1 MENLL
6 LSDQAQSVNSVA
18 NIDGNYLLYSGIKS
32 LLRCDDAEVVS
43 GIAKYVMT
51 QHRVLK
57 AGSALM
63 ELSRET
69 WLPPFAA
76 LLGSITRFLE
86 VHQGDR
92 RDGAVWVARLGN
104 ERRAIQKAIQIS
116 TELNWSELKLGRPPD
131 LSGLKAFTGRIPIG
145 PWRLFQIAKRLHRNH
160 QYFRVLRAIE
170 LIGYYARFLQLFQ
183 EGHYRIAVMSSHSN
197 PHGIAFNLA
206 ARRAG
211 VPVVLI
217 THGMPVRP
225 LARLKY
231 DLALVHCE
239 SARRAYVEERC
250 QLGRVF
256 IHGRRQEYHQVASSI
271 PDPMTVG
278 VFLCKDVNEK
288 RLQTVVGQLLQHSQ
302 VSRVLIRPH
311 PKNLWRG
318 LDSWIAES
326 HEPRLKRSDNVSVSE
341 DLQFSDI
348 VLAGNSSVLVDAVTA
363 GKPAAYVSGLDY
375 AADDMHQFVR
385 RNLIFHLKGDRVDLA
400 SAEILDF
407 YRRPEWLNTLRLF
420 ANIDEEGHVVL
431 RRVVSE
437 MSKLA
442 ERQSSL

>member
-1 MENLL
+1 MI
-6 LSDQAQSVNSVA
+6 QQA

-32 LLRCDDAEVVS
+32 ILRCDEAEVVS

-57 AGSALM
+57 VGSALM
-63 ELSRET
+63 ERSHGT

-86 VHQGDR
+86 VHQGNR
-92 RDGAVWVARLGN
+92 RDGVVWVARLGN
-104 ERRAIQKAIQIS
+104 ERRAIEAAIQVS
-116 TELNWSELKLGRPPD
+116 TEPDWTELKLGRPPD
-131 LSGLKAFTGRIPIG
+131 LSGLKAITGKIPIG
-145 PWRLFQIAKRLHRNH
+145 PWRLFQIAKKLHRKH
-160 QYFRVLRAIE
+160 QFFRVLRAIE

-183 EGHYRIAVMSSHSN
+183 ESNYRIAVMSSHSN

-225 LARLKY
+225 IAKLKY
-231 DLALVHCE
+231 DLAVVHCE
-239 SARRAYVEERC
+239 SARRTYVEDGC
-250 QLGRVF
+250 CLGRTF
-256 IHGRRQEYHQVASSI
+256 IHGRREQYKQMASSI
-271 PDPMTVG
+271 PEAMTVG

-288 RLQTVVGQLLQHSQ
+288 RLQTLVGQLLQHSQ
-302 VSRVLIRPH
+302 VSRILIRPH

-326 HEPRLKRSDNVSVSE
+326 NEPRLHRSYNVSVSE

-363 GKPAAYVSGLDY
+363 GKPAAYVSSLDY
-375 AADDMHQFVR
+375 AAEDMHQFVR
-385 RNLIFHLKGDRVDLA
+385 RNLIFHMKDEKVDFA
-400 SAEILDF
+400 PAEIMDF
-407 YRRPEWLNTLRLF
+407 YRRPDWLTTLRLF
-420 ANIDEEGHVVL
+420 ANIDDEGTAVL
-431 RRVVSE
+431 GRVVSE
-437 MSKLA
+437 MSQLA
-442 ERQSSL
+442 ERQSSM